1 MGVPTPTNGRAR
13 MNILDLLIAVA
24 VVAGLAGGYRRGFW
38 LSLTQYAGTLGGI
51 IAGVLLAPRVV
62 DWLDA
67 TDAFSRQIAVILVI
81 VIASSIGGSIGFWV
95 GGPLRRW
102 LLTRRVLGTLDSI
115 AGAALAAVVTLA
127 VTWLLALTFA
137 RGPSPEIAQVIQ
149 QSEIVRRIDAL
160 APEPPP
166 FVAKVQQT
174 LTDTFL
180 TPVFAGLEPSITAPE
195 RPSPDSAATEG
206 VRAAVASTVKVAG
219 AGCGG
224 ISSGSGFAI
233 SPDLIVTN
241 AHVVAGTTRTTVSTS
256 DGRPRPATV
265 VVFDP
270 QRDLAVLR
278 APDHGL
284 TPLTIDD
291 GGAGTPGAVIGYPG
305 GGPLRVSPAIAQ
317 RRLTARGRDIY
328 NDRIV
333 QREIW
338 IITAEVR
345 PGNSGGPLVDEQ
357 GRLLGVLFAAAVSNP
372 SQAYALTADEIAPG
386 VQQAEQTQQSID
398 TRAFACPR

>member
-1 MGVPTPTNGRAR
+1 
-13 MNILDLLIAVA
+13 MNILDLIIAVA
-24 VVAGLAGGYRRGFW
+24 VVAGLIGGYRRGFW

-62 DWLDA
+62 GWLDA
-67 TDAFSRQIAVILVI
+67 TDPFSRQITAIIVI
-81 VIASSIGGSIGFWV
+81 VVASSIGGSIGFWV

-102 LLTRRVLGTLDSI
+102 LLARPVLGVADSI

-137 RGPSPEIAQVIQ
+137 RGPSPEIARVIQ
-149 QSEIVRRIDAL
+149 QSEIVRRLDEI

-166 FVAKVQQT
+166 FLAKVQQT
-174 LTDTFL
+174 LTETFL
-180 TPVFAGLEPSITAPE
+180 TPVFAGLEPSITSPVA
-195 RPSPDSAATEG
+195 PSPDSAATAG
-206 VRAAVASTVKVAG
+206 VRAATAATVKVAG

-256 DGRPRPATV
+256 DGRSRPASV

-270 QRDLAVLR
+270 QRDVAVLR
-278 APDHGL
+278 APNHGL

-291 GGAGTPGAVIGYPG
+291 GGPGTPGAVIGYPG
-305 GGPLRVSPAIAQ
+305 GGPLRVSPAVAQ

-338 IITAEVR
+338 IVSAQVR

-357 GRLLGVLFAAAVSNP
+357 GRLLGVLFAASVSEP
-372 SQAYALTADEIAPG
+372 DQAYALTADEVAPD
-386 VQQAEQTQQSID
+386 VEQAADSQQAID
-398 TRAFACPR
+398 TRTFACPR